1 MAPTRTSL
9 GCSETY
15 SEARGALTEDAPVR
29 SAAAAE
35 ESGDPVSVDLNVDA
49 ALALKDMVGI
59 DTYPLVLA
67 IMPNIFRIS
76 DRDRVRSAVV
86 EQLTADG
93 IVSGGEVDPVV
104 AGWLRCLERPDT
116 ELAVRVIDNG
126 RAGHVPTMLRL
137 SFVRSGERHVL
148 AVRCDDEVVIQSVF
162 HKGSQLDTLTA
173 VLESV
178 LGEYPVLDFDPLT
191 AADPEAG
198 DPPQDADG
206 VRAGLRELGATA
218 RTANVLT
225 RALGEIVRE
234 AEVLMIEHRDGG
246 PETPDFTICMKVV
259 DTFPGRFVITPS
271 VTLDGRTRSTFRP
284 GDHAALHSGIN
295 TLAELLPGGSWFN
308 TARTG

>member
-1 MAPTRTSL
+1 MGIAS
-9 GCSETY
+9 S
-15 SEARGALTEDAPVR
+15 
-29 SAAAAE
+29 AE

-49 ALALKDMVGI
+49 ALVLKDLVGI

-76 DRDRVRSAVV
+76 DRERVRAAVT
-86 EQLTADG
+86 EQLTSDG
-93 IVSGGEVDPVV
+93 IISGGEVDPVV

-116 ELAVRVIDNG
+116 ELAVRVLDNG
-126 RAGHVPTMLRL
+126 RGGHTPTMLRL
-137 SFVRSGERHVL
+137 SLVRSGERHVL

-162 HKGSQLDTLTA
+162 HQGSQLDTLTA

-178 LGEYPVLDFDPLT
+178 LGKYPILDFDPFT
-191 AADPEAG
+191 AADTEQGEPPE
-198 DPPQDADG
+198 DLDG
-206 VRAGLRELGATA
+206 VRAGLRELGATP
-218 RTANVLT
+218 RSANVLT
-225 RALGEIVRE
+225 RALGEIVRH

-246 PETPDFTICMKVV
+246 PETPDFTICMNVL

-271 VTLDGRTRSTFRP
+271 VTLDGRIRKTYRP

-295 TLAELLPGGSWFN
+295 TLAELLPGRSWFN